1 MGRRVPV
8 FFLTGGIEHVEER
21 NLVVD
26 HALLPIRIFDSLPNF
41 ARRYISQGQI
51 IKTGGG
57 GGVGLAP
64 REQVKESDSTYW
76 VISETSR
83 QVNLGMSEGRGLG
96 LQQTRTYS
104 STWQHGQR

>member
-1 MGRRVPV
+1 MREERGEREGGEGCSVNPTDIRSAGAPTRPGVGRRVPV

-64 REQVKESDSTYW
+64 GSK
-76 VISETSR
+76 
-83 QVNLGMSEGRGLG
+83 
-96 LQQTRTYS
+96 
-104 STWQHGQR
+104 